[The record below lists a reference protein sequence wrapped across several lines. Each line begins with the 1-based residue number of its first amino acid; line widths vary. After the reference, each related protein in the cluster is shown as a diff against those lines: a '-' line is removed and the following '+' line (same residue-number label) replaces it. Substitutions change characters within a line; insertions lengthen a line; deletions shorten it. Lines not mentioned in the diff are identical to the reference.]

1 MLVACAL
8 VFAGVALSA
17 GSYSDVRGDNN
28 AAPDI
33 TSVGVAEPVMGS
45 IELTIAVGNFQTLPD
60 NSWVN
65 VWFDLDSDP
74 ETGDGGDEALVRYLS
89 DGSLAVYVWDGAQLA
104 DAPAASVSASFSA
117 GTLTLSLPKS
127 VLGAESS
134 FGILVVSARGQALA
148 EEELIAADYAPG
160 SGRFAF
166 VGPAAA
172 GFTDGASDH
181 DAAPDIGSIRVRDA
195 KDGWVSFA
203 ITTSNYARLPVE
215 SILSVSIDSDNRRT
229 SGDEGAD
236 VRITSRAGEFELQ
249 RWHAGTKSWRAD
261 DTLTRVRLHNAG
273 SVVTLDVHR
282 SELGTSNRLGF
293 AVVTVDV
300 NPLVGAVVGIDVA
313 PDDASFYTY
322 TYANKAARLLAGTAF
337 GTPARPQ
344 AGKPFMVSIPIRRS
358 DTGRRITSGTV
369 SCNVRVGATKVRAR
383 GSVGSGAG
391 RCALVVPS
399 KGSVVSGSMIV
410 RSGGTSMTARF
421 SFKVR

>member
-33 TSVGVAEPVMGS
+33 TSVGVAERVVGS
-45 IELTIAVGNFQTLPD
+45 IELTIAVGNYQTLPD

-74 ETGDGGDEALVRYLS
+74 ETGDDGDEALVRYLS
-89 DGSLAVYVWDGAQLA
+89 DGSLAIYVWDGAQLVDSPTTSA
-104 DAPAASVSASFSA
+104 TASFSA
-117 GTLTLSLPKS
+117 GALTLSVPKS

-134 FGILVVSARGQALA
+134 FGILVVSARGQEIAD
-148 EEELIAADYAPG
+148 EELIAADYAPN
-160 SGRFAF
+160 SGRSAF

-172 GFTDGASDH
+172 AFLDGANDH
-181 DAAPDIGSIRVRDA
+181 EAAPDIGSIRVTDA

-203 ITTSNYARLPVE
+203 ITTPNYVKLPSE
-215 SILSVSIDSDNRRT
+215 SVLNVSVDSDNRSIT
-229 SGDEGAD
+229 GDGGAD
-236 VRITSRAGEFELQ
+236 VLIVTVGGAFELQ
-249 RWHAGTKSWRAD
+249 RWSATTKSWRPD
-261 DTLTRVRLHNAG
+261 DALTRVRLRNTG

-282 SELGTSNRLGF
+282 SELGNGGRLGF
-293 AVVTVDV
+293 AVVTADV
-300 NPLVGAVVGIDVA
+300 NPSTSAIVGLDVA
-313 PDDASFYTY
+313 PDDASFFTY

-344 AGKPFMVSIPIRRS
+344 AGKRFMVSVPMRHS

-369 SCNVRVGATKVRAR
+369 SCNVRVGATKVRAN

-399 KGSVVSGSMIV
+399 KGSAVSGSMIV
-410 RSGGTSMTARF
+410 RSGGKSVTARF
-421 SFKVR
+421 SFEVR